1 MDFNKNINTAVDA
14 LEEILINTEETP
26 ENKEFLDKIED
37 AYMILI
43 DFKLKEE

>member
-14 LEEILINTEETP
+14 LEDILNNTEETP

-37 AYMILI
+37 AYIILV